1 MNLKIALLV
10 AVIGIPAATSCRAAD
25 GQPTEAQCRTMVD
38 GMLRTMKETPLKTEQ
53 DKRGAVEVIERVEK
67 LVRENRKRG
76 VSECES
82 WAAIGHIVVN
92 Q

>member
-1 MNLKIALLV
+1 MKLKVALLV
-10 AVIGIPAATSCRAAD
+10 VVIGIPAAVPCRAAD

-38 GMLRTMKETPLKTEQ
+38 GMLQTMKDTPLKTEQ
-53 DKRGAVEVIERVEK
+53 DRRGAKEVIEKVEN
-67 LVRENRKRG
+67 LVRDNRKRG

>member
-1 MNLKIALLV
+1 MNLKVALLV
-10 AVIGIPAATSCRAAD
+10 AVIGIPAVVTCRAAD

-38 GMLRTMKETPLKTEQ
+38 GMLKTMKDTPLKTEQ
-53 DKRGAVEVIERVEK
+53 DERGAREVIDRVEK
-67 LVRENRKRG
+67 LVRDNRKRG

-82 WAAIGHIVVN
+82 WAAIMRIVVN

>member
-1 MNLKIALLV
+1 MNLKIALL
-10 AVIGIPAATSCRAAD
+10 AALIGIPVAASCRAAD

-38 GMLRTMKETPLKTEQ
+38 GMLQTMKDTPLKTEQ
-53 DKRGAVEVIERVEK
+53 DRRGAKEVIERVEN
-67 LVRENRKRG
+67 LVWDNRKRG

>member
-1 MNLKIALLV
+1 
-10 AVIGIPAATSCRAAD
+10 
-25 GQPTEAQCRTMVD
+25 
-38 GMLRTMKETPLKTEQ
+38 
-53 DKRGAVEVIERVEK
+53 VEVIERVEK

-82 WAAIGHIVVN
+82 WAAIGRIVVN